1 MLGGTLKLEIFSP
14 TLENP
19 LIRPSV
25 ARISQT
31 SVEFANAAFF
41 DLDGDSYWVV
51 PGNFDVQDSRI
62 TYRIVATGGGSFSNV
77 NDDTGFNGYALSF
90 SALSARSGMTLRAV
104 DVVQNDLDIPADNID
119 FDSNT
124 VFVNVD
130 GLAYHPGDTV
140 TLNLGFTIAGTSK
153 ADQLAGLSGR
163 DWLKG
168 WGGNDAL
175 SGGRGADI
183 LTGGGGADV
192 LTGGAGADRF
202 DYDRIQESTVR
213 SSGRDRITDFS
224 HAQHDRIDLSGI
236 DADTHTRGNQKFEFL
251 GDDAFSRSEGELRVV
266 QGRSITVVQGDV
278 DGDGKADFAIT
289 LAGSLHLKAGDFLL

>member
-14 TLENP
+14 TLDNP
-19 LIRPSV
+19 LIRPAV

-119 FDSNT
+119 FDTNT

-130 GLAYHPGDTV
+130 GLRYSPGDTV
-140 TLNLGFTIAGTSK
+140 ILNLGFTIAGTSG
-153 ADQLAGLSGR
+153 ADALTGLSGR

-168 WGGNDAL
+168 GAGNDSL

-183 LTGGGGADV
+183 LTGGAGADR
-192 LTGGAGADRF
+192 LTGGLGADRF
-202 DYDRIQESTVR
+202 DFNAIAESTVR
-213 SSGRDRITDFS
+213 SAGRDTITDFS
-224 HAQHDRIDLSGI
+224 QAQRDRVDLSGI
-236 DADTHTRGNQKFEFL
+236 DADTTVRGNQTFDFL
-251 GDDAFSRSEGELRVV
+251 GDDAFTRHAGEVRVV
-266 QGRSITVVQGDV
+266 TGRTLTVVQGDV
-278 DGDGKADFAIT
+278 NGDGRADFAISLT
-289 LAGSLHLKAGDFLL
+289 GALHLKAADFLL